1 MDHREAI
8 LTRSQAPA
16 EMESYYRDLTRSEAK
31 AFAAAMAELYT
42 TSPDVPLIAAWHHRL
57 RPQERHPDVVR
68 RWGFALVIGILTG
81 LALWG
86 LWPRGYVFGELSE
99 VAALPTWGAAVVAAG
114 VVAYLGLAGRRL
126 AVAGLA
132 ALAGLAGCAAYV
144 WFVAR
149 PDGTPMEQ
157 QYATLAYIHLPLLA
171 YAAVALATLGWRS
184 GARPRFAFLS
194 KTVEVVF
201 TGGVFAV
208 VGGLFYG
215 VTLGLFATLD
225 IAWPIWLEQ
234 MVAMVGAGAL
244 PVLAVATVYDPSRAP
259 EEQAFEVG
267 LGRVVGI
274 LMRLLLP
281 LALLVLG
288 GYLVA
293 IPFRF
298 MEPFLQRD
306 VLIVYNVLL
315 FAVVGLLI
323 AVIPLEWEPDDRMQ
337 RTLRT
342 GIAALAG
349 LTVLVSLYA
358 LAAVV
363 TRTIWD
369 GWTLNRLTVIGWNV
383 LNTGALALLEV
394 RLARAWRED
403 WVASAQAAIRLGSAA
418 YLVWGLVVILLLPW
432 LF

>member
-1 MDHREAI
+1 MNHREAI
-8 LTRSQAPA
+8 LARRQDPA
-16 EMESYYRDLTRSEAK
+16 ELEAYYRGLTRSEAK
-31 AFAAAMAELYT
+31 AFAAAMAALYAER
-42 TSPDVPLIAAWHHRL
+42 PDDALLAAWHLRL
-57 RPQERHPDVVR
+57 LPKERSADAPR
-68 RWGFALVIGILTG
+68 RWGYAIVIGLLTG

-86 LWPRGYVFGELSE
+86 LVPRGDLFAATSQI
-99 VAALPTWGAAVVAAG
+99 AALPTWGVPILAAG
-114 VVAYLGLAGRRL
+114 VVAYLALAGGRL
-126 AVAGLA
+126 APAAIA
-132 ALAGLAGCAAYV
+132 ALAGLAACAAYV

-149 PDGTPMEQ
+149 PDGTAMQQ

-184 GARPRFAFLS
+184 GARPRFAFLA

-201 TGGVFAV
+201 TGGVFSV

-225 IAWPIWLEQ
+225 IRWPIWMQEL
-234 MVAMVGAGAL
+234 VAMVGAGSL
-244 PVLAVATVYDPSRAP
+244 PVLAVATVYDPTRPP
-259 EEQAFEVG
+259 EEQAFEAG

-281 LALLVLG
+281 LALLALV

-298 MEPFLQRD
+298 MEPFYQRD

-315 FAVVGLLI
+315 FAVVGLLL
-323 AVIPLEWEPDDRMQ
+323 AVIPLEWEPDDRTQ

-383 LNTGALALLEV
+383 LNTAALALL
-394 RLARAWRED
+394 LARQVRAWRED
-403 WVASAQAAIRLGSAA
+403 WVAGAQAAIRLGSAA
-418 YLVWGLVVILLLPW
+418 YLAWGLVVLLLLPW